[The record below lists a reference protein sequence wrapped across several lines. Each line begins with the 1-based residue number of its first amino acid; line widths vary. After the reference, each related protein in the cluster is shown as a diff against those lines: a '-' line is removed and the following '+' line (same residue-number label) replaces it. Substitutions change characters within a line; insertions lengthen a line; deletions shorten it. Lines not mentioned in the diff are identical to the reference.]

1 MIVKATSPVGE
12 NNRPARSRRDRMFVE
27 DTVVARG
34 RCAVG
39 TQQSERLRTYGTPVR
54 SRFTNFYKHI
64 VPVALSLVIIIFVY
78 TSPTTLAQPT
88 RRTAL
93 KLTLDEVVQ
102 LAREQSI
109 AGKQAATLQK
119 TNYWKYRSFLADFRP
134 QLSLDGSLPSFTR
147 SFIQVQQPDGTIAFQ
162 AVSNNNSLLNLSLS
176 QNIPLTGGSVYVQHQ
191 LQRFDDFLN
200 HNTLYN
206 GIPFGV
212 GLSQPLFRFNP
223 MKWDRRIE
231 PLRYAESN
239 QQYVERMEQVALDA
253 TGLYFD
259 LLVAQVNLQ
268 IAETNRA
275 NNDTLFT
282 IAEHKL
288 ALGKLS
294 RNDLLQLQL
303 SVLNARKDLASARQT
318 AEVSSLKLRALLNL
332 QEDNSQLR
340 PFDLE
345 TPSQLSDFTV
355 NIEQAI
361 SEAFANRSDAVA
373 FQRQRLEADREVEK
387 ARKENGLNATLN
399 ADFGLTNRGNRPG
412 DVYVRPQDRQ
422 FVQIQFTVPIMTWGR
437 AQARTETARANQQLA
452 VQTVEQAKR
461 TFEQQIYT
469 QVTLLDMLRQQVK
482 LTVEADQIARSRYQI
497 AQERFKLSDL
507 TVTDLGIAMQDKDR
521 ARRDAILALRDY
533 WQSYYTLRLLT
544 LYDFETQ
551 SPLTPKGGTR
561 DAN

>member
-1 MIVKATSPVGE
+1 MNMKLISVFGDMIRRLPGPVSSQATPPDGKGLL
-12 NNRPARSRRDRMFVE
+12 
-27 DTVVARG
+27 THG
-34 RCAVG
+34 W
-39 TQQSERLRTYGTPVR
+39 PVR
-54 SRFTNFYKHI
+54 THATGSAMGSTQPTVGF
-64 VPVALSLVIIIFVY
+64 IIAWTIINIFL
-78 TSPTTLAQPT
+78 PTIAALAQPT

-93 KLTLDEVVQ
+93 KLTLNEVVT

-176 QNIPLTGGSVYVQHQ
+176 QNIPLTGGSIYVQHQ

-200 HNTLYN
+200 RNTLYN

-282 IAEHKL
+282 IAQHKL

-303 SVLNARKDLASARQT
+303 SLLNARKDLASARQT
-318 AEVSSLKLRALLNL
+318 AEVSSLKLRALLSL

-340 PFDLE
+340 PFDLV
-345 TPSQLSDFTV
+345 TPSQLNDFTV
-355 NIEQAI
+355 NIQQAI
-361 SEAFANRSDAVA
+361 AEAFANRSDAVA

-482 LTVEADQIARSRYQI
+482 LTAEADEIAQSRYQI

-544 LYDFETQ
+544 LYDFELNQ
-551 SPLTPKGGTR
+551 KIGEKR
-561 DAN
+561 E